1 MLNMTTKEYSAPELE
16 ILEIAVEQ
24 GFLLSGVT
32 DSGDYGDGGEG
43 VPMD

>member
-1 MLNMTTKEYSAPELE
+1 MTTKEEYSAPKLE
-16 ILEIAVEQ
+16 ILEISVEQ